1 MTSRDAPITAQL
13 NPSEGTDNERLE
25 TLIPDQVTETFWEKF
40 KRKFGEI
47 PRTVAACIVMLVL
60 GIILLILPSCIKSLS
75 KSGVIG
81 MYVVGSLLLIPSV
94 YVAYILY
101 HVFNDTPGF
110 QIDGLPL
117 WDE

>member
-1 MTSRDAPITAQL
+1 MNGAPITAQL
-13 NPSEGTDNERLE
+13 NPSQESDNENLQ
-25 TLIPDQVTETFWEKF
+25 TLIPGQTTESFMNKF

-47 PRTVAACIVMLVL
+47 PKTVAACIVMLIC

-75 KSGVIG
+75 KSGAIG

-110 QIDGLPL
+110 QIDGLPI

>member
-1 MTSRDAPITAQL
+1 MDDQKESIVAQL
-13 NPSEGTDNERLE
+13 NPAEPDHENLE
-25 TLIPDQVTETFWEKF
+25 TLIPDQPTESFWEKF

-47 PRTVAACIVMLVL
+47 PKTVAACLIMLVL
-60 GIILLILPSCIKSLS
+60 GIIFLIIPSVTNSLN
-75 KSGVIG
+75 KSGRIG
-81 MYVVGSLLLIPSV
+81 MYVVGSILLIPSV

>member
-1 MTSRDAPITAQL
+1 MTNIDDSITAQL
-13 NPSEGTDNERLE
+13 NPPEEPENLE
-25 TLIPDQVTETFWEKF
+25 NLIPDQTTETFWEKF
-40 KRKFGEI
+40 KRKFGAI
-47 PRTVAACIVMLVL
+47 PKTVGACVVMLIL
-60 GIILLILPSCIKSLS
+60 GIVFLIIPSITSSLS

-94 YVAYILY
+94 YVAYILF

-110 QIDGLPL
+110 HIDGLPL